1 MSRLIAILAGVV
13 VLLIAVIVAVPM
25 LVPSSV
31 YKERVVA
38 LVKSQTGRDLTIGG
52 DVGLSFFPRLAVKV
66 EDVSLSNAPWAK
78 DKDMASMKELRAAI
92 KLMPLF
98 KGDVEIDSFVL
109 VDPVIHLEVK
119 ADGTPNW
126 QFESASAPATP
137 EKTTTES
144 SSSSGSSTSSLNQI
158 RLGEVSIQNGTATYR
173 NAKTGQSL
181 AFEAVNLD
189 LSLPGLDQPFDANG
203 GLTWNSEPLKF
214 TLTAQRPRALTE
226 GGATPVE
233 FSLNSSKIDAS
244 YKGSFQ
250 AFDTMAFIGG
260 VDLNVPSVRDLAS
273 WLGSPL
279 PAGKGFGELTIHGE
293 AKGGGD
299 NYQFSNAK
307 LSFDGMNAT
316 GNVAVSTA
324 GQRPRIK
331 GNLDLDRVDANVYM
345 SDGSAAPASSGSSS
359 GGSSNGSGGWSTA
372 PIDLSGLKAVD
383 ADISITTKELL
394 VKAIKIG
401 ASAIDMTL
409 NNGVLSVDLNK
420 LALYKGAGSGSL
432 ILNGATRVPQMN
444 AAFKISGVEAQPL
457 LTDAAGFNR
466 LSGLSAISFAVD
478 ATGHSQREMISSLE
492 GNGDVKFTNGAI
504 KGINLAK
511 LMRNVFTA
519 PATGWTSGGT
529 QDTDFSELGGTFT
542 ITKGILTNKDLKLLS
557 PLIRVAG
564 SGTVDM
570 PNQTLNYRVEPKL
583 AATLEGQGGGEAK
596 GIEVPV
602 IVSGPWS
609 SPSFRPDLASMI
621 QNRQQTID
629 TIKSLKDGGGKAL
642 INNLLG
648 GGGTQTDTTK
658 DSTSGSSTD
667 STTTEPKK
675 VTPEDALKSLFGK

>member
-13 VLLIAVIVAVPM
+13 VLLIAVVVAVPM

-38 LVKSQTGRDLTIGG
+38 LVKAQTGRDLTIGG

-92 KLMPLF
+92 KLLPLF

-126 QFESASAPATP
+126 QFESASAPASP
-137 EKTTTES
+137 ATTTES
-144 SSSSGSSTSSLNQI
+144 SSSSNSASSLNQI

-181 AFEAVNLD
+181 AFEAVNLN
-189 LSLPGLDQPFDANG
+189 LSLPGLDQPFDAIG

-214 TLTAQRPRALTE
+214 TFTAQRPRALTE

-233 FSLNSSKIDAS
+233 FSLSSSKIDAS

-250 AFDTMAFIGG
+250 AFDAMAFIGG
-260 VDLNVPSVRDLAS
+260 VDLSVPSVRNLAA

-279 PAGKGFGELTIHGE
+279 PAGKGFGQLTIHGE

-299 NYQFSNAK
+299 NYQFTNAK

-345 SDGSAAPASSGSSS
+345 SDSSGATPASAGGGASSS
-359 GGSSNGSGGWSTA
+359 GGSSGWSTA

-432 ILNGATRVPQMN
+432 ILNGATRVPQMH
-444 AAFKISGVEAQPL
+444 AAFKISGAEAQPL
-457 LTDAAGFNR
+457 LTDAAGFDR
-466 LSGLSAISFAVD
+466 LTGLSAISFAVD
-478 ATGHSQREMISSLE
+478 ASGRSQREMISSLE

-564 SGTVDM
+564 AGTVDM

-583 AATLEGQGGGEAK
+583 AATLQGQGGGEAQ

-602 IVSGPWS
+602 IVSGPWA

-658 DSTSGSSTD
+658 DST
-667 STTTEPKK
+667 TTAPANDTKK
-675 VTPEDALKSLFGK
+675 VTPEEALKSLFGK

>member
-1 MSRLIAILAGVV
+1 MSRLIAILAGIV
-13 VLLIAVIVAVPM
+13 VLLIAVVVAVPM

-31 YKERVVA
+31 YKERVVS

-66 EDVSLSNAPWAK
+66 EDVDLSNAPWAK
-78 DKDMASMKELRAAI
+78 DKSMASMKELRAAI
-92 KLMPLF
+92 KILPLF
-98 KGDVEIDSFVL
+98 KGEVEIDSFVL

-126 QFESASAPATP
+126 QFESASGPAADTIP
-137 EKTTTES
+137 AATDKSSAGS
-144 SSSSGSSTSSLNQI
+144 SSSSLNQI
-158 RLGEVSIQNGTATYR
+158 RLGDVAIKNGTATYR
-173 NAKTGQSL
+173 NAQTGQSL

-203 GLTWNSEPLKF
+203 SLTWNSEPLKF
-214 TLTAQRPRALTE
+214 SLTAQRPRALTQ
-226 GGATPVE
+226 GGPTPVE
-233 FSLNSSKIDAS
+233 LSLASSKVDAT

-250 AFDTMAFIGG
+250 AFDRMEFIGG
-260 VDLNVPSVRDLAS
+260 VDLNVPSVRALAS

-279 PAGKGFGELTIHGE
+279 PAGKGFGALTIHGE
-293 AKGGGD
+293 ARGGGD
-299 NYQFSNAK
+299 SYNFKNAK

-345 SDGSAAPASSGSSS
+345 ADGGGAAPAAS
-359 GGSSNGSGGWSTA
+359 GGGAGSATSGGGGWSTT

-383 ADISITTKELL
+383 ADISITTQELL

-444 AAFKISGVEAQPL
+444 AAFKISGVEAEPL
-457 LTDAAGFNR
+457 LTDAADFKR
-466 LSGLSAISFAVD
+466 LSGLSAISFAVN
-478 ATGHSQREMISSLE
+478 ATGRSQREMVSSLE
-492 GNGDVKFTNGAI
+492 GNGDVKFANGAI
-504 KGINLAK
+504 KGVNLAK
-511 LMRNVFTA
+511 LMRNVFAA

-529 QDTDFSELGGTFT
+529 QDTDFSELGGAFT
-542 ITKGILTNKDLKLLS
+542 IARGILTNKDLKLLS

-564 SGTVDM
+564 SGTVNL
-570 PNQTLNYRVEPKL
+570 PARTLDYRVEPKL
-583 AATLEGQGGGEAK
+583 AATLQGQGGSEAK

-602 IVSGPWS
+602 IVSGPWA

-621 QNRQQTID
+621 QNREQTLD
-629 TIKSLKDGGGKAL
+629 TIKSLKEGGGKAL
-642 INNLLG
+642 LNDLL
-648 GGGTQTDTTK
+648 GGGTQTDTTTDAPASD
-658 DSTSGSSTD
+658 DS
-667 STTTEPKK
+667 KK
-675 VTPEDALKSLFGK
+675 VSPEDALKSLFGR

>member
-31 YKERVVA
+31 YKQRVVA
-38 LVKSQTGRDLTIGG
+38 LVKAQTGRDLTIGG

-92 KLMPLF
+92 KLLPLF

-126 QFESASAPATP
+126 QFESASAPAAP
-137 EKTTTES
+137 ATTTES
-144 SSSSGSSTSSLNQI
+144 SSSSSSASSLNQI

-189 LSLPGLDQPFDANG
+189 LSLPGLDQPFDASG

-226 GGATPVE
+226 GGSTPVE

-260 VDLNVPSVRDLAS
+260 VDLSVPSVRNLAV

-279 PAGKGFGELTIHGE
+279 PAGKGFGQLTIHGE

-299 NYQFSNAK
+299 NYQFTNAK

-345 SDGSAAPASSGSSS
+345 SDSSDATPASAGGGASSS
-359 GGSSNGSGGWSTA
+359 GGSSGWSTA

-432 ILNGATRVPQMN
+432 ILNGATRVPQIN

-457 LTDAAGFNR
+457 LTDAAGFDR
-466 LSGLSAISFAVD
+466 LTGLSAISFAVD
-478 ATGHSQREMISSLE
+478 ASGRSQREMISSLE

-583 AATLEGQGGGEAK
+583 AATLEGQGGGEAQ

-648 GGGTQTDTTK
+648 GGSSQTDTTK
-658 DSTSGSSTD
+658 DGTKTAPAND
-667 STTTEPKK
+667 NKK

>member
-13 VLLIAVIVAVPM
+13 VLLIAVVVAVPM

-38 LVKSQTGRDLTIGG
+38 LVKAQTGRDLTIGG

-92 KLMPLF
+92 KLLPLF

-126 QFESASAPATP
+126 QFESASAPAAP
-137 EKTTTES
+137 ATTTETS
-144 SSSSGSSTSSLNQI
+144 SSSSSASSLNQI

-181 AFEAVNLD
+181 AFEAVNLN

-214 TLTAQRPRALTE
+214 TFTAQRPRALTE

-233 FSLNSSKIDAS
+233 FSLSSSKIDAS

-250 AFDTMAFIGG
+250 AFDAMAFIGG
-260 VDLNVPSVRDLAS
+260 VDLSVPSVRNLAA

-279 PAGKGFGELTIHGE
+279 PAGKGFGQLTIHGE

-299 NYQFSNAK
+299 NYQFTNAK

-345 SDGSAAPASSGSSS
+345 SDSSGATPASAGGGASSS
-359 GGSSNGSGGWSTA
+359 GGSSGWSTA

-457 LTDAAGFNR
+457 LTDAAGFDR
-466 LSGLSAISFAVD
+466 LTGLSAISFAVD
-478 ATGHSQREMISSLE
+478 ASGRSQREMISSLE

-583 AATLEGQGGGEAK
+583 AATLEGQGGGAAQ

-602 IVSGPWS
+602 IVSGPWA

-658 DSTSGSSTD
+658 DST
-667 STTTEPKK
+667 TTAPANDTKK

>member
-126 QFESASAPATP
+126 QFESASTPAAPATT
-137 EKTTTES
+137 TTTES
-144 SSSSGSSTSSLNQI
+144 SSGSSSASSLNQI

-181 AFEAVNLD
+181 AFEAVNLN
-189 LSLPGLDQPFDANG
+189 LSLPGLDQPFDADG

-214 TLTAQRPRALTE
+214 TFTAQRPRALTE

-233 FSLNSSKIDAS
+233 FSLTSSKIDAS

-250 AFDTMAFIGG
+250 AFDAMSFIGG
-260 VDLNVPSVRDLAS
+260 VDLSVPSVRGLAA

-279 PAGKGFGELTIHGE
+279 PAGKGFGQLSIHGE

-299 NYQFSNAK
+299 NYQFTNAK

-345 SDGSAAPASSGSSS
+345 SDSSGAAPASEGGTGGSSS
-359 GGSSNGSGGWSTA
+359 GGGSGWSTA

-383 ADISITTKELL
+383 ADISLSTKELL

-432 ILNGATRVPQMN
+432 ILNGATRVPQLN
-444 AAFKISGVEAQPL
+444 AAFKISGVEAEPL
-457 LTDAAGFNR
+457 LTDAAGFKR
-466 LSGLSAISFAVD
+466 LTGLSAISFAVD
-478 ATGHSQREMISSLE
+478 ASGRSQREMISSLE

-542 ITKGILTNKDLKLLS
+542 ITKGILTNRDLKLLS

-570 PNQTLNYRVEPKL
+570 PNQTLNYRIEPKL

-602 IVSGPWS
+602 IVSGPWA

-621 QNRQQTID
+621 QNKQQTID

-648 GGGTQTDTTK
+648 GGGTQTDTTTK
-658 DSTSGSSTD
+658 DST
-667 STTTEPKK
+667 TTTTTPTEPKK

>member
-13 VLLIAVIVAVPM
+13 VLLIAVVVAVPM

-38 LVKSQTGRDLTIGG
+38 LVKAQTGRDLTIGG

-92 KLMPLF
+92 KLLPLF

-126 QFESASAPATP
+126 QFESASAPASP
-137 EKTTTES
+137 ATTTES
-144 SSSSGSSTSSLNQI
+144 SSSSNSASSLNQI

-181 AFEAVNLD
+181 AFEAVNLN
-189 LSLPGLDQPFDANG
+189 LSLPGLDQPFDAIG

-214 TLTAQRPRALTE
+214 TFTAQRPRALTE

-233 FSLNSSKIDAS
+233 FSLSSSKIDAS

-250 AFDTMAFIGG
+250 AFDAMAFIGG
-260 VDLNVPSVRDLAS
+260 VDLSVPSVRNLAA

-279 PAGKGFGELTIHGE
+279 PAGKGFGQLTIHGE

-299 NYQFSNAK
+299 NYQFTNAK

-345 SDGSAAPASSGSSS
+345 SDSSGATPASAGGGASSS
-359 GGSSNGSGGWSTA
+359 GGSSGWSTA

-457 LTDAAGFNR
+457 LTDAAGFDR
-466 LSGLSAISFAVD
+466 LTGLSAISFAVD
-478 ATGHSQREMISSLE
+478 ASGRSQREMISSLE

-564 SGTVDM
+564 AGTVDM

-583 AATLEGQGGGEAK
+583 AATLQGQGGGEAQ

-602 IVSGPWS
+602 IVSGPWA

-658 DSTSGSSTD
+658 DST
-667 STTTEPKK
+667 TTAPANDTKK
-675 VTPEDALKSLFGK
+675 VTPEEALKSLFGK